1 MAVDLTLTE
10 QLQEFD
16 TPTVAESL
24 LALGCP
30 DNHKYFMGSDVRL
43 LTPVPEPI
51 VGAALT
57 LIVDT
62 STPGLEKN
70 TDGLTEATRL
80 AHESDLPTV
89 VVMKSVGSRFQ
100 HECIA
105 GDGMGKMF
113 RAAGIVG
120 IVGDG
125 AARDIDALTRL
136 GFAVFGSG
144 TVCDHA
150 SLHYTLATEP
160 VSVSGVTI
168 TNGDLIHA
176 DKNGV
181 HIVPAPYHHAIIEA
195 CCLTCDFER
204 RAHVINRRSDLTVTK
219 MMEQVNELVRVRRE
233 RCAILMTGRGR
244 GT

>member
-1 MAVDLTLTE
+1 MAVDLALTE

-30 DNHKYFMGSDVRL
+30 DNHKYFMGSDVHL
-43 LTPVPEPI
+43 LTRVPEPI
-51 VGAALT
+51 VGVALT
-57 LIVDT
+57 LIVNT
-62 STPGLEKN
+62 STPGLEVN
-70 TDGLTEATRL
+70 RDGLIEATDL
-80 AHESDLPTV
+80 ARESDLPAV

-125 AARDIDALTRL
+125 AARDIDALSRL

-144 TVCDHA
+144 AVCDHA

-160 VSVSGVTI
+160 VLVSGVTI
-168 TNGDLIHA
+168 TNADLIHA

-204 RAHVINRRSDLTVTK
+204 RAHVINRRSDLSATE
-219 MMEQVNELVRVRRE
+219 MMKQVNELVKVRRE
-233 RCAILMTGRGR
+233 RSAALMSGGE
-244 GT
+244 

>member
-1 MAVDLTLTE
+1 MAVDPTLIE

-43 LTPVPEPI
+43 LTRVPEPI
-51 VGAALT
+51 VGVVRT
-57 LIVDT
+57 LVVDT
-62 STPGLEKN
+62 STPGLQKN
-70 TDGLTEATRL
+70 RDGLIEATNL
-80 AHESDLPTV
+80 ARESDLPTV
-89 VVMKSVGSRFQ
+89 VVMKSVGSRLQ

-120 IVGDG
+120 IVGNG

-144 TVCDHA
+144 VVCDHA
-150 SLHYTLATEP
+150 TLHYTVTTKP
-160 VSVSGVTI
+160 VTISGVTI

-176 DKNGV
+176 DNNGV
-181 HIVPAPYHHAIIEA
+181 HIVPSAYHHAIIEA

-204 RAHVINRRSDLTVTK
+204 RAHVINRRSDLSATR
-219 MMEQVNELVRVRRE
+219 MMEQVTILNKVRGE
-233 RCAILMTGRGR
+233 RCAAAMRSEE
-244 GT
+244 